1 MRLLILGGTGF
12 LGRHL
17 VEAAL
22 ASSAD
27 VTLFTRGRT
36 APDLF
41 PNLARITGDRD
52 GDLAGLEP
60 GQWDAVIDTSGYVPR
75 VVRQSAQLLARRVA
89 HYTFISSAAVYDPSA
104 APPLSEASPTL
115 SLADES
121 SEDISRDYGALKRA
135 CERVLEVELPGRALL
150 VRAGILAGAWDPTD
164 RFTYWIRRL
173 ARGGDVLAPAPPEAL
188 TQCIDVRDLA
198 RWVVHAVQRGLTGP
212 YNVAAPAI
220 AFGDLL
226 DRAAM
231 AIAANARVVWV
242 DPEFLSRR
250 RVLPMQ
256 DLPLWLPSEPSLFQ
270 IDAARA
276 RESGLNTRPVED
288 TARDLLEWSQQT
300 RPPHRAGLHEVR
312 ERELLRAWQSQAGV

>member
-52 GDLAGLEP
+52 GDLAGLES
-60 GQWDAVIDTSGYVPR
+60 GQWDGVIDTSGYVPR
-75 VVRQSAQLLARRVA
+75 LVGSSARLLAPRVA
-89 HYTFISSAAVYDPSA
+89 HYTFISSAAVYDPAA
-104 APPLSEASPTL
+104 APPLSEASPTS

-121 SEDISRDYGALKRA
+121 SEDIRRDYGALKRA

-164 RFTYWIRRL
+164 RLTYWIRRL

-188 TQCIDVRDLA
+188 TQFIDVRDLA
-198 RWVVHAVQRGLTGP
+198 RWIVHAVPIAVSPVRTTWPRQPSRSATCSIARP
-212 YNVAAPAI
+212 RPSAPTHASCGSI
-220 AFGDLL
+220 RSF
-226 DRAAM
+226 
-231 AIAANARVVWV
+231 
-242 DPEFLSRR
+242 
-250 RVLPMQ
+250 
-256 DLPLWLPSEPSLFQ
+256 
-270 IDAARA
+270 
-276 RESGLNTRPVED
+276 
-288 TARDLLEWSQQT
+288 
-300 RPPHRAGLHEVR
+300 
-312 ERELLRAWQSQAGV
+312 

>member
-1 MRLLILGGTGF
+1 MLILGGTGF

-17 VEAAL
+17 VEASL
-22 ASSAD
+22 ASNVD

-52 GDLAGLEP
+52 GDLASLES
-60 GQWDAVIDTSGYVPR
+60 GKWDGVIDTSGYVPR
-75 VVRQSAQLLARRVA
+75 VVRSSAQLLARRVA

-104 APPLSEASPTL
+104 APPLSEAAPTS

-150 VRAGILAGAWDPTD
+150 IRAGILAGAWDPTD

-188 TQCIDVRDLA
+188 TQYIDVRDSGALDRSRGA
-198 RWVVHAVQRGLTGP
+198 TRPHRSVQRGRARHCVRRPARSRGCGRRRQRTRGLGRSGVSEP
-212 YNVAAPAI
+212 QACPANAGSSVVAAVRAV
-220 AFGDLL
+220 AVA
-226 DRAAM
+226 DRCGPCA
-231 AIAANARVVWV
+231 
-242 DPEFLSRR
+242 
-250 RVLPMQ
+250 
-256 DLPLWLPSEPSLFQ
+256 
-270 IDAARA
+270 
-276 RESGLNTRPVED
+276 
-288 TARDLLEWSQQT
+288 
-300 RPPHRAGLHEVR
+300 
-312 ERELLRAWQSQAGV
+312 